1 MPQKT
6 FKPIRQRTFDI
17 IEKSQPR
24 NKAGMFFD
32 YLIISFIVLNVIA
45 VTISS
50 YKDLPSSLE
59 KFLQTFEVISIA
71 VFTFEYLLRLWTA
84 KFLFKESK
92 HPYISYIFSF
102 MAIIDLLAI
111 LPFYIPFII
120 PFDLRYLR
128 MISMMRLLRVFK
140 LNRYNHSMHAI
151 YKVLKKEKD
160 ILLTTIFI
168 TTILLLLASSLM
180 YYVENAAQ
188 PEKFPNIVAS
198 LWWAVATLTTVGY
211 GDVYPVTAV
220 GKIISGVIA
229 ILGIGLVALP
239 TGIISS
245 GFITEINNKKNV
257 QKTKCPNCGK
267 ELK

>member
-1 MPQKT
+1 
-6 FKPIRQRTFDI
+6 
-17 IEKSQPR
+17 
-24 NKAGMFFD
+24 
-32 YLIISFIVLNVIA
+32 
-45 VTISS
+45 
-50 YKDLPSSLE
+50 
-59 KFLQTFEVISIA
+59 
-71 VFTFEYLLRLWTA
+71 
-84 KFLFKESK
+84 
-92 HPYISYIFSF
+92 
-102 MAIIDLLAI
+102 
-111 LPFYIPFII
+111 
-120 PFDLRYLR
+120 
-128 MISMMRLLRVFK
+128 
-140 LNRYNHSMHAI
+140 MHAI
-151 YKVLKKEKD
+151 YRVLKKEKD

-211 GDVYPVTAV
+211 GDIYPVTAV